1 MRAAVYFK
9 HGRPEDV
16 LQAVEVE
23 DLKRPAHNEVLIRVL
38 LRPVHHG
45 DLLGISGRYQP
56 GAVVSREGVRV
67 GFEGYGLVEEA
78 GDGVD
83 LRQGTR
89 VAFFPGRGAWA
100 RRQ

>member
-9 HGRPEDV
+9 HGKPEDV

-23 DLKRPAHNEVLIRVL
+23 DPKHPEHNEVLIRVL

-56 GAVVSREGVRV
+56 GAVVPKEGVRV
-67 GFEGYGLVEEA
+67 GFEGYGIVEEA

-83 LRQGTR
+83 LKPG
-89 VAFFPGRGAWA
+89 VSSAFTLGVRA
-100 RRQ
+100 